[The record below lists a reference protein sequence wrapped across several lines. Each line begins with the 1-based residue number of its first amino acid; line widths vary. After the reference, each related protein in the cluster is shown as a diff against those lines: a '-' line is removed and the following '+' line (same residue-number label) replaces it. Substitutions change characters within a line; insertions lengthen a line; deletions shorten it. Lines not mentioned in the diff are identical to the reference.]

1 MITEKS
7 ILITGGAGFIG
18 SNMAQFLHEKNN
30 VTIIDDFS
38 EGNMENIEHLID
50 KESVKLI
57 KGDIT
62 VEKTFENVHEKFDL
76 VIHLAANSDVRT
88 GAEYTG
94 KDMDINVK
102 GTYNVL
108 EFMKRRKITELMFSS
123 SSTIYGEAS
132 IIPTPETYGPSL
144 PISTY
149 GASKLANEGFIW
161 SYYHYYGI
169 RPLIYRFAN
178 IVGRNSTHGVIHDFM
193 GKLKKDG
200 RELEILGDGT
210 QEKSYMHIDDCIG
223 AMIMIYEKTN
233 RGEIVNLGNNTR
245 TSVKRIADIV
255 CETMGLHGVKY
266 NFTGGFEGRGWKGDI
281 KIAQFCIDKMLS
293 YGWKNRLGSD
303 ESVYKASQEIYKQ
316 MVS

>member
-1 MITEKS
+1 MISGKN

-18 SNMAQFLHEKNN
+18 SNMAQLLFDRNSI
-30 VTIIDDFS
+30 TILDDFS
-38 EGNMENIEHLID
+38 EGNQGNIKTLTGKD
-50 KESVKLI
+50 SVTIL

-62 VEKTFENVHEKFDL
+62 NEKTFDKLQENFDL

-88 GAEYTG
+88 GSEYTG

-108 EFMKRRKITELMFSS
+108 EFMKRKKIPELMFSS
-123 SSTIYGEAS
+123 SSTVYGEAS
-132 IIPTPETYGPSL
+132 FIPTPENYGPCL

-169 RPLIYRFAN
+169 RPVIYRFAN
-178 IVGRNSTHGVIHDFM
+178 IVGRNSTHGVIHDFL
-193 GKLKKDG
+193 GKLKKNNK
-200 RELEILGDGT
+200 ELEILGDGT
-210 QEKSYMHIDDCIG
+210 QEKSYMHVDDCIG
-223 AMIMIYEKTN
+223 AMILIYEKT
-233 RGEIVNLGNNTR
+233 REGEVVNLGNTTR
-245 TSVKRIADIV
+245 TSVRRIADIV
-255 CETMGLHGVKY
+255 CETMGLDNVKY

-281 KIAQFCIDKMLS
+281 KIAQLSIDRMLS
-293 YGWKNRLGSD
+293 HGWKNRYGSD

-316 MVS
+316 RTS

>member
-1 MITEKS
+1 MISGKN

-18 SNMAQFLHEKNN
+18 SNMAQLLFDRNSI
-30 VTIIDDFS
+30 TILDDFS
-38 EGNMENIEHLID
+38 EGNQGNIKTLTGKD
-50 KESVKLI
+50 SVTIL

-62 VEKTFENVHEKFDL
+62 DEKTFDKLQENFDL

-88 GAEYTG
+88 GSEYTG

-108 EFMKRRKITELMFSS
+108 EFMKRKKIPELMFSS
-123 SSTIYGEAS
+123 SSTVYGEAS
-132 IIPTPETYGPSL
+132 FIPTPENYGPCL

-169 RPLIYRFAN
+169 RPVIYRFAN
-178 IVGRNSTHGVIHDFM
+178 IVGRNSTHGVIHDFL
-193 GKLKKDG
+193 GKLKKNNK
-200 RELEILGDGT
+200 ELEILGDGT
-210 QEKSYMHIDDCIG
+210 QEKSYMHVDDCIG
-223 AMIMIYEKTN
+223 AMILIYEKT
-233 RGEIVNLGNNTR
+233 REGEVVNLGNAAR
-245 TSVKRIADIV
+245 TSVRRIADIV
-255 CETMGLHGVKY
+255 CETMGLDNVKY

-281 KIAQFCIDKMLS
+281 KIAQLSIDRMLS
-293 YGWKNRLGSD
+293 HGWKNRYGSD

-316 MVS
+316 RTS